1 MKTTVHPTHSLP
13 TLVITLTLAASLV
26 SPSLHAQSTS
36 YKRVE
41 QINAAQAAAAQD
53 TAEERKGVMDR
64 AAALATPGKINIAPA
79 TKASVGVIDPEAIAK
94 QYAQVQHQAPGK
106 RDEDTN
112 EVMVFVSLSMPKA
125 SLERASRDTRKAG
138 AALVMRGVTKGV
150 GPGRWA
156 QSMAALEPI
165 TKNGGE
171 VSLHPDLFERYGIKR
186 VPAVVVAT
194 EPTAGCSEDSCREY
208 AVIYGDVSLSYSLD
222 RLTDRTDA
230 IGAIAR
236 QRLAKLEKR

>member
-1 MKTTVHPTHSLP
+1 MALT
-13 TLVITLTLAASLV
+13 ITGTLAACLL
-26 SPSLHAQSTS
+26 PGQLLAQPTN

-41 QINAAQAAAAQD
+41 QINAAQAASARD
-53 TAEERKGVMDR
+53 TAEQRKELMGR
-64 AAALATPGKINIAPA
+64 AAALATPGKINISPA
-79 TKASVGVIDPEAIAK
+79 TKANVGVIDPEAIAK

-106 RDEDTN
+106 RDEDKN

-138 AALVMRGVTKGV
+138 AALVMRGVTRGV

-194 EPTAGCSEDSCREY
+194 EPTGGCSEDSCREY
-208 AVIYGDVSLSYSLD
+208 AVVYGDVTLSYSLD

-236 QRLAKLEKR
+236 QRLAKLEQR